1 MNQLPHSPEAERA
14 VLGGLLLTPKKLYE
28 TAELIQPSDFYF
40 DQNASVFRLILSMA
54 SADKPIELV
63 SVIEEIS
70 TQGSPEDYGG
80 YTYLASLSDNIP
92 STENILHYAGIIKEK
107 AKRRQLITAAKG
119 IIDEATHGTQ
129 PAEELLSLAEKKVF
143 DVRGDTAR
151 LAGVQSLLDAA
162 KKRRIAW
169 KSIVAGDRS
178 ECVPT
183 GFEDFDNHYG
193 GWPRGY
199 VSFIGGRPAQGKT
212 LVAVSMMMR
221 AAELGVPQGII
232 SIEMPTGKLVDRM
245 ASALTGLSVARIHER
260 DEKTEQAFADA
271 ATTLEAYDLYVD
283 DEASSLTAVESSIR
297 RMARQ
302 YGCQVIWIDYYQ
314 LIRPRARK
322 EENQSVGLDDI
333 GNTLREIAKQEGI
346 AIVSLLQFNQQ
357 VDENR
362 VGKRKGIPA
371 PRMSR
376 GSEGVY
382 LHAAL
387 YFGIYRQF
395 HYHPPEKPS
404 GGEYDQTRLSQ
415 MYQPLELICLK
426 SRERAPRDI
435 GMWVQLETQRL
446 FGSQDEGFNVPDWG
460 DVVKSRAY
468 GRA

>member
-40 DQNASVFRLILSMA
+40 DHNASVFRLILSMA

-193 GWPRGY
+193 GWPRG
-199 VSFIGGRPAQGKT
+199 
-212 LVAVSMMMR
+212 
-221 AAELGVPQGII
+221 
-232 SIEMPTGKLVDRM
+232 
-245 ASALTGLSVARIHER
+245 
-260 DEKTEQAFADA
+260 
-271 ATTLEAYDLYVD
+271 
-283 DEASSLTAVESSIR
+283 
-297 RMARQ
+297 
-302 YGCQVIWIDYYQ
+302 
-314 LIRPRARK
+314 
-322 EENQSVGLDDI
+322 
-333 GNTLREIAKQEGI
+333 
-346 AIVSLLQFNQQ
+346 
-357 VDENR
+357 
-362 VGKRKGIPA
+362 
-371 PRMSR
+371 
-376 GSEGVY
+376 
-382 LHAAL
+382 
-387 YFGIYRQF
+387 
-395 HYHPPEKPS
+395 
-404 GGEYDQTRLSQ
+404 
-415 MYQPLELICLK
+415 
-426 SRERAPRDI
+426 
-435 GMWVQLETQRL
+435 
-446 FGSQDEGFNVPDWG
+446 
-460 DVVKSRAY
+460 
-468 GRA
+468 

>member
-1 MNQLPHSPEAERA
+1 MNHAPHSPEAERA

-28 TAELIQPSDFYF
+28 VAELIQPSDFFF
-40 DQNASVFRLILSMA
+40 DQNSSVFRVLLSMA
-54 SADKPIELV
+54 ASNKPIELV
-63 SVIEEIS
+63 SLIEEVS
-70 TQGSPEDYGG
+70 SQGNPADYGG
-80 YTYLASLSDNIP
+80 YTYLTSLSDEIP
-92 STENILHYAGIIKEK
+92 STENLLHYAGIIQEK
-107 AKRRQLITAAKG
+107 SKRRQLIKAARG

-129 PAEELLSLAEKKVF
+129 PAEDLLSLAEKKVF
-143 DVRGDTAR
+143 DVRGDSER
-151 LAGVQSLLDAA
+151 LAGVQSLMDATR
-162 KKRRIAW
+162 KRRTAW
-169 KSIVAGDRS
+169 KAIVSGDRS

-183 GFEDFDNHYG
+183 GFDDFDNHYG

-245 ASALTGLSVARIHER
+245 ASALTGLSVAKIHER

-271 ATTLEAYDLYVD
+271 ATTLEEYDLYVD
-283 DEASSLTAVESSIR
+283 DEASSMTAVESSIR

-302 YGCQVIWIDYYQ
+302 YGCQVIWVDYYQ
-314 LIRPRARK
+314 LIRPRVK
-322 EENQSVGLDDI
+322 TEDNQSVGLDDI
-333 GNTLREIAKQEGI
+333 GNTLREIAKQEDI
-346 AIVSLLQFNQQ
+346 AIISLLQFNQQ
-357 VDENR
+357 VDENKVKGR
-362 VGKRKGIPA
+362 TGIPA

-395 HYHPPEKPS
+395 HYHPPEKPM
-404 GGEYDQTRLSQ
+404 GGHYTPSSLST

-426 SRERAPRDI
+426 SRERAPKDI

-460 DVVKSRAY
+460 DLIRSRAY
-468 GRA
+468 DQA

>member
-1 MNQLPHSPEAERA
+1 
-14 VLGGLLLTPKKLYE
+14 
-28 TAELIQPSDFYF
+28 
-40 DQNASVFRLILSMA
+40 
-54 SADKPIELV
+54 
-63 SVIEEIS
+63 
-70 TQGSPEDYGG
+70 
-80 YTYLASLSDNIP
+80 
-92 STENILHYAGIIKEK
+92 
-107 AKRRQLITAAKG
+107 
-119 IIDEATHGTQ
+119 
-129 PAEELLSLAEKKVF
+129 
-143 DVRGDTAR
+143 
-151 LAGVQSLLDAA
+151 
-162 KKRRIAW
+162 
-169 KSIVAGDRS
+169 
-178 ECVPT
+178 
-183 GFEDFDNHYG
+183 
-193 GWPRGY
+193 
-199 VSFIGGRPAQGKT
+199 
-212 LVAVSMMMR
+212 MMR

-260 DEKTEQAFADA
+260 DEKTEQAFSDA
-271 ATTLEAYDLYVD
+271 ATTLEGYDLYVD

-426 SRERAPRDI
+426 SRERAPKDI

-446 FGSQDEGFNVPDWG
+446 FGSQDEGFQVPDWG

>member
-1 MNQLPHSPEAERA
+1 M
-14 VLGGLLLTPKKLYE
+14 
-28 TAELIQPSDFYF
+28 
-40 DQNASVFRLILSMA
+40 
-54 SADKPIELV
+54 
-63 SVIEEIS
+63 
-70 TQGSPEDYGG
+70 
-80 YTYLASLSDNIP
+80 
-92 STENILHYAGIIKEK
+92 
-107 AKRRQLITAAKG
+107 ITAAKG

-129 PAEELLSLAEKKVF
+129 PAEELLSLAEKRVF

-314 LIRPRARK
+314 LIRPRPRK